1 MQDKIII
8 AGPCA
13 AESEEQLMA
22 TAKAIC
28 SSYDGPLIFRAGVWK
43 PRTNPNTF
51 QGIGEQAL
59 AWLQRIQQ
67 TMNIA
72 VATEVATA
80 SHVVQAMQ
88 MGIDYLWIGAR
99 TSANPIQ
106 VQALTDVIAQ
116 QLDKHSTHR
125 LKGLLVKN
133 PMHQDAALW
142 IGNIERMERLGIPVW
157 AVHRGCSHQPAWEM
171 AYTLHQ
177 TRPDIPLLIDPS
189 HMGGNK
195 EAIAPLLTNAWALQY
210 DGAMIE
216 THINPQDALSDAK
229 QQLSPDELVAL
240 LSADMPKTEDCE
252 LMWLRSAIDEVD
264 NQLWELI
271 EHRMSIANQIGMHK
285 RKQSL
290 AIIQQDRFQHIL
302 NKRLAWGKA
311 HQLSDTLIHTVMN
324 AIHDESI
331 NVQER

>member
-22 TAKAIC
+22 TANAIR

-59 AWLQRIQQ
+59 EWLQRIQQ
-67 TMNIA
+67 CMNIA

-80 SHVVQAMQ
+80 SHVVQAIQ

-106 VQALTDVIAQ
+106 VQALTDSIAQ
-116 QLDKHSTHR
+116 ELKKSPTHR
-125 LKGLLVKN
+125 LKGIMIKN

-142 IGNIERMERLGIPVW
+142 LGNIERMEHLGIPIW
-157 AVHRGCSHQPAWEM
+157 AVHRGCGHLPAWEM
-171 AYTLHQ
+171 AYNLHQ
-177 TRPDIPLLIDPS
+177 SRPDIPLLIDPS
-189 HMGGNK
+189 HMSGDK
-195 EAIAPLLTNAWALQY
+195 ESIAPLLTNAWALQY

-216 THINPQDALSDAK
+216 THIHPQDALSDAK
-229 QQLSPDELVAL
+229 QQLSPDELKTL
-240 LSADMPKTEDCE
+240 LSIPIPTTKDHE
-252 LMWLRSAIDEVD
+252 LLWLRSAIDEVD
-264 NQLWELI
+264 NQLWDLI

-290 AIIQQDRFQHIL
+290 AIVQQERFQHIL
-302 NKRLAWGKA
+302 NKRLIWAKN
-311 HQLSDTLIHTVMN
+311 HQLSDKLVQTVMH